1 MFETEV
7 IHLTSEGLETV
18 FEFEKTNQVYIEQ
31 AGFEWG
37 TWDAVSLDVDATRV
51 LYEALKKRFE
61 GNADA
66 L

>member
-1 MFETEV
+1 MFDTEV
-7 IHLTSEGLETV
+7 IHLTSEGLETIY
-18 FEFEKTNQVYIEQ
+18 EFEKTHTLYIEQ
-31 AGFEWG
+31 AAFEWG
-37 TWDAVSLDVDATRV
+37 AWDTVSLDVDATRV

>member
-1 MFETEV
+1 MFEPEV
-7 IHLTSEGLETV
+7 IRLTSEGLETIY
-18 FEFEKTNQVYIEQ
+18 EFEKTHTLYIEQ
-31 AGFEWG
+31 AGFQWG
-37 TWDAVSLDVDATRV
+37 TWDAVALDVDATRV